1 MQTAVKSFAL
11 FSYPSASFIK
21 KSMADYKK
29 LVPFVLKHEGGISD
43 DPQDAGGFTN
53 KGITLKTF
61 RSIYGKDKTKEDLIN
76 ITDEQWGHIFKAYYW
91 DKLNA
96 DKIESQS
103 IANMSVDW
111 AYNAGVGTVA
121 KKIQNIIGTKPDGII
136 GSGSLKLINTAQDT
150 KELFNQIKAARI
162 MFYKKLVEK
171 KPANAKFLKGWLNRT
186 EAIKFT
192 D

>member
-1 MQTAVKSFAL
+1 MQTAVKSSAL
-11 FSYPSASFIK
+11 FSYSSASLIK
-21 KSMADYKK
+21 KSMADHKK
-29 LVPFVLKHEGGISD
+29 LVPFVLKHEGGVVN
-43 DPQDAGGFTN
+43 DPDDAGGFTN

-91 DKLNA
+91 DKFNA

-136 GSGSLKLINTAQDT
+136 GSGSLKLINTAQDP
-150 KELFNQIKAARI
+150 KELFEQIKAARI

-171 KPANAKFLKGWLNRT
+171 KPTNAKFLKGWLNRT

>member
-1 MQTAVKSFAL
+1 MQTAVKSSAL
-11 FSYPSASFIK
+11 FSYLSDSLIK

-29 LVPFVLKHEGGISD
+29 LVPFVLKYEGGISD

-76 ITDEQWGHIFKAYYW
+76 ITDEQWGKIFKEYYW
-91 DKLNA
+91 DKLKA
-96 DKIESQS
+96 DDIESQS
-103 IANMSVDW
+103 VANISVDW
-111 AYNAGVGTVA
+111 AYNAGVSTVA
-121 KKIQNIIGTKPDGII
+121 KKIQNIIGTKPDGIV
-136 GSGSLKLINTAQDT
+136 GSGTLKLINTKDS
-150 KELFNQIKAARI
+150 KELFEQIKAARI
-162 MFYKKLVEK
+162 LFYKKLVEK
-171 KPANAKFLKGWLNRT
+171 KPTNAKFLKGWLNRT

>member
-1 MQTAVKSFAL
+1 MQTAVKSSAL
-11 FSYPSASFIK
+11 FSYLSDSLIK

-29 LVPFVLKHEGGISD
+29 LVPFVLKYEGGISD

-76 ITDEQWGHIFKAYYW
+76 ITDEQWGKIFKEYYW
-91 DKLNA
+91 DKLKA
-96 DKIESQS
+96 DDIESQS
-103 IANMSVDW
+103 VANISVDW
-111 AYNAGVGTVA
+111 AYNAGVSTVA
-121 KKIQNIIGTKPDGII
+121 KKIQNIIGTKPDGIV
-136 GSGSLKLINTAQDT
+136 GSGTLKLINTKDS
-150 KELFNQIKAARI
+150 KELFEQIKAARI

-171 KPANAKFLKGWLNRT
+171 KPTNAKFLKGWLNRT

>member
-1 MQTAVKSFAL
+1 MQTAAKSSAL

-171 KPANAKFLKGWLNRT
+171 KPTNAKFLKGWLNRT

>member
-1 MQTAVKSFAL
+1 MQTAVKSSAL
-11 FSYPSASFIK
+11 FSYSSASLIK

-29 LVPFVLKHEGGISD
+29 LVPFILKYEGGIVD
-43 DPQDAGGFTN
+43 DPDDAGGFTN

-76 ITDEQWGHIFKAYYW
+76 ITDEQWGKIFKEYYW

-136 GSGSLKLINTAQDT
+136 GSGSLKLINTVQDS
-150 KELFNQIKAARI
+150 KELFNEIKAARI

-171 KPANAKFLKGWLNRT
+171 KPTNAKFLKGWLNRT

>member
-1 MQTAVKSFAL
+1 MQTAVKSSAL
-11 FSYPSASFIK
+11 FSYSSASLIK
-21 KSMADYKK
+21 KSMADHKK
-29 LVPFVLKHEGGISD
+29 LVPFVLKHEGGVVN
-43 DPQDAGGFTN
+43 DPDDAGGFTN

-91 DKLNA
+91 DKFNA

-136 GSGSLKLINTAQDT
+136 GSSSLKLINTVQDS
-150 KELFNQIKAARI
+150 KELFEQIKAARI

-171 KPANAKFLKGWLNRT
+171 KPTNAKFLKGWLNRT